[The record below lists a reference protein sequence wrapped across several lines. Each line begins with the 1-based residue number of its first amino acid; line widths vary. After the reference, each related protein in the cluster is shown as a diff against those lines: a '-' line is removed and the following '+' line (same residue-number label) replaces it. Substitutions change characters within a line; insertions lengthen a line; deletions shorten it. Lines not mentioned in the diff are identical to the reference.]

1 MAPWINSVLAV
12 CGVRLVRNRTFDSL
26 QAREASPPPDPVA
39 ETRQVLDAIADNSL
53 PVGTAVLAALKDIRI
68 AAQLGAAASSAEWLY
83 ANADR
88 APTYARRPEL
98 LEALIPLIP
107 AQGDFAEFGVF
118 KGAVT
123 WFVRPRFP
131 DRAYHA
137 FDSWKGVPEA
147 MSLAVSKFSFDLGGT
162 VPDLPADTTIH
173 AGWFEDTIPAW
184 RARCPATVAFAY
196 IDCDLYE
203 SVRTVLEGI
212 ADRVRPSSILV
223 FDDWYNFPN
232 WQAHSLRAA
241 NEWSG
246 RHGISLEP
254 LGFTVLE
261 HSAAFRVAY

>member
-1 MAPWINSVLAV
+1 MAPWINSVLSL
-12 CGVRLVRNRTFDSL
+12 CGVRLVRSSTFDIL
-26 QAREASPPPDPVA
+26 QQAKDTPQPDPVA
-39 ETRQVLDAIADNSL
+39 ATRQVLNAVADDSL
-53 PVGTAVLAALKDIRI
+53 PVGNAFLIALKDIRI
-68 AAQLGAAASSAEWLY
+68 AAQFRAATSSAEWLH

-88 APTYARRPEL
+88 APAYARRPEL
-98 LEALIPLIP
+98 LEAVIPQIP

-162 VPDLPADTTIH
+162 VPDLPADTTVH

-184 RARCPATVAFAY
+184 RARCAATVAFAY

-212 ADRVRPSSILV
+212 ADRVRPGSILV

-232 WQAHSLRAA
+232 WQAHSLRAV

-246 RHGISLEP
+246 RHRISLEP
-254 LGFTVLE
+254 VGFTVLE
-261 HSAAFRVAY
+261 HSAAFRVSC